1 MKLYLFKVEDSKPN
15 AKKKSLKLRNEFSKV
30 MDYNINTQS
39 LTVFL
44 YSGNG
49 QSKNEL
55 GKTT

>member
-15 AKKKSLKLRNEFSKV
+15 AKKSLKLRNEFSKV
-30 MDYNINTQS
+30 MGYNINTRS